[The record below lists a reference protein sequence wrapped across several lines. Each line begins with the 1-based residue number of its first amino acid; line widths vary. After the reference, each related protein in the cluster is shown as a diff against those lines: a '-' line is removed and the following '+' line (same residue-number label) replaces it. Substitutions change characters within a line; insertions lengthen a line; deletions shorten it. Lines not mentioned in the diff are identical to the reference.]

1 MRKLRKW
8 TAMAV
13 SACMAAGL
21 LAGCGGTEG
30 TGGQDA
36 EQLEESAQG
45 SQGDAGESGEAPEE
59 SQDSQ
64 ASNDAYNG
72 VSGNTPVVDGE
83 IDTSQFV
90 TVKMLVLGDPP
101 AGGTDKKMLEVLNPI
116 LEERMNANLEMTW
129 IEWNNYET
137 KYQMEL
143 VSGTPYDLV
152 FTSSTWLNLWDN
164 VSKNAF
170 MDITDLLP
178 YYAPQLWADTT
189 EGE

>member
-1 MRKLRKW
+1 MKNLKKW

-36 EQLEESAQG
+36 EQLEESSQG
-45 SQGDAGESGEAPEE
+45 SQGDAGESGGETSEE

-64 ASNDAYNG
+64 ASGEAYNG

-90 TVKMLVLGDPP
+90 TV
-101 AGGTDKKMLEVLNPI
+101 KMLEVLNPI

-143 VSGTPYDLV
+143 VSGTPM
-152 FTSSTWLNLWDN
+152 TWSS
-164 VSKNAF
+164 
-170 MDITDLLP
+170 P
-178 YYAPQLWADTT
+178 PPH
-189 EGE
+189 G

>member
-1 MRKLRKW
+1 MKNLKKW

-36 EQLEESAQG
+36 EQLEESSQG
-45 SQGDAGESGEAPEE
+45 SQGDAGESGGETSEE

-64 ASNDAYNG
+64 ASGEAYNG

-101 AGGTDKKMLEVLNPI
+101 AGDTDKKMLEVLNPI

-129 IEWNNYET
+129 I
-137 KYQMEL
+137 
-143 VSGTPYDLV
+143 
-152 FTSSTWLNLWDN
+152 
-164 VSKNAF
+164 
-170 MDITDLLP
+170 
-178 YYAPQLWADTT
+178 
-189 EGE
+189 